1 MERQHHIGI
10 PALMSNRVAAIAD
23 FNQEVAR
30 AAGAFRAPGVV
41 DLLQRPTAAR
51 FTDRKLGEGA
61 FRSATEAATVVLSS
75 SREGARLEFKS
86 GVRTLRLAAT
96 PSRRRVSSG
105 LITRGIFWGLWM

>member
-30 AAGAFRAPGVV
+30 AAGAFRGPGVV

-51 FTDRKLGEGA
+51 FTDKKSRWSVPSDQ
-61 FRSATEAATVVLSS
+61 RPEAVTLALSS
-75 SREGARLEFKS
+75 S
-86 GVRTLRLAAT
+86 
-96 PSRRRVSSG
+96 
-105 LITRGIFWGLWM
+105 